1 MKTFNDLK
9 PDDHIYALDL
19 LIGIIEE
26 VKISQVQFHK
36 SDIIIFST
44 EEYNNRFWFYKDKS
58 VEVDSDNMVK
68 YIADKSMIPCELD
81 KLIKNCKVII
91 KTAKQ
96 NIQKLK
102 KL

>member
-9 PDDHIYALDL
+9 PGDHIYILYL
-19 LIGIIEE
+19 LSGIIEE
-26 VKISQVQFHK
+26 VKITQVQFHK
-36 SDIIIFST
+36 SDIIIFSN

-58 VEVDSDNMVK
+58 IEIDSDNMVK
-68 YIADKSMIPCELD
+68 YIADKNMISCELD
-81 KLIKNCKVII
+81 KLVKNCKVII

-102 KL
+102 

>member
-9 PDDHIYALDL
+9 PGDHIYILYL
-19 LIGIIEE
+19 LSGIIEY
-26 VKISQVQFHK
+26 VKITQVQFHK

-58 VEVDSDNMVK
+58 IEIDSDNMTK
-68 YIADKSMIPCELD
+68 YIADKNMIPCELD

-102 KL
+102 EL

>member
-1 MKTFNDLK
+1 MKTFSDLK
-9 PDDHIYALDL
+9 SNDHIYVLYL
-19 LIGIIEE
+19 LSGIIEE
-26 VKISQVQFHK
+26 VKITQVQFHK

-58 VEVDSDNMVK
+58 IEIDSDNMVK
-68 YIADKSMIPCELD
+68 YIADKNMVSCELY
-81 KLIKNCKVII
+81 KLIKSCKVII

-102 KL
+102 EL

>member
-19 LIGIIEE
+19 LSGIIEE
-26 VKISQVQFHK
+26 VKITQVQFHK

-58 VEVDSDNMVK
+58 IEIDRDNMIK
-68 YIADKSMIPCELD
+68 YIADENIVPYELD
-81 KLIKNCKVII
+81 KLIKSCKVII

-102 KL
+102 EL

>member
-9 PDDHIYALDL
+9 PGDYVYMLDL
-19 LIGIIEE
+19 LSGIIEE
-26 VKISQVQFHK
+26 IKITQVQFHK

-58 VEVDSDNMVK
+58 VEIYSDNMVK
-68 YIADKSMIPCELD
+68 YIADKDMVSFELD

-96 NIQKLK
+96 NIQKIKEL
-102 KL
+102 

>member
-9 PDDHIYALDL
+9 LGDHIYILYL
-19 LIGIIEE
+19 LSGIIEE
-26 VKISQVQFHK
+26 VKITQVQFHE
-36 SDIIIFST
+36 SDIIIFSN

-58 VEVDSDNMVK
+58 IEIDSDNMVK
-68 YIADKSMIPCELD
+68 YIADKNMISCELD
-81 KLIKNCKVII
+81 KLVKNCKVII

-102 KL
+102 GL

>member
-9 PDDHIYALDL
+9 PGDHIYILYL
-19 LIGIIEE
+19 LSGIIEY
-26 VKISQVQFHK
+26 VKITQVQFHK
-36 SDIIIFST
+36 SDIIIFSN
-44 EEYNNRFWFYKDKS
+44 EEYDNRFWFYKDKS
-58 VEVDSDNMVK
+58 IEIDSDNMVK
-68 YIADKSMIPCELD
+68 YIADKNMISCELD

-102 KL
+102 EL